1 MTSALV
7 TTAMWLRSATAAL
20 PGPPVDNAELAARI
34 GLSAEWVDRFVGTR
48 ARHFAKGRTD
58 LAGLCERA
66 GRDALGRAG
75 LAARELD
82 FVVLATATPDA
93 LMPTT
98 AAVVADRIGA
108 ADAPVY
114 QLQSGCSGTVQA
126 LALARALIADGARHG
141 LVLGGDV
148 AAKHLDLDQDFRSMR
163 PAQLVNYV
171 VFGDGAGAAVVSAEP
186 APGAARCAAVRH
198 RPVLPGVEPG
208 QRLEWYGAAER
219 DSDVPPATEDYAAVE
234 RRVPELAEQAAKEQL
249 AALGWTG
256 AQLDHLLPPQLG
268 GRMTAAITTRLRA
281 ALDAERALEL
291 SPVADTG
298 NTGNALLLQQ
308 LALLLPVLRAG
319 ERALAVCVESSHWIT
334 GTLALHCPGDGGPGE
349 GEGGDGEED
358 GAAERRAA

>member
-1 MTSALV
+1 MS
-7 TTAMWLRSATAAL
+7 TTMWLRSAAAAL
-20 PGPPVDNAELAARI
+20 PGPPVDNAALGARI
-34 GLSAEWVDRFVGTR
+34 GLPAEWIDRFVGTR

-66 GRDALGRAG
+66 ARDALGRAG
-75 LAARELD
+75 VAARELD

-108 ADAPVY
+108 GDAPVY

-126 LALARALIADGARHG
+126 LALARALLADGAGLG

-171 VFGDGAGAAVVSAEP
+171 VFGDGAGAAVVSADR
-186 APGAARCAAVRH
+186 APGAARCAAVGH
-198 RPVLPGVEPG
+198 RPVLPGVAPG

-219 DSDVPPATEDYAAVE
+219 DSQLPPATEDYAAVE
-234 RRVPELAEQAAKEQL
+234 QRVPELAEQAAKEQL
-249 AALGWTG
+249 ATLGWTG
-256 AQLDHLLPPQLG
+256 EQLDHLLPPQLG
-268 GRMTAAITTRLRA
+268 GRMTTAITARLRA
-281 ALDAERALEL
+281 ALGAERAAEL
-291 SPVADTG
+291 SCVADTG

-308 LALLLPVLRAG
+308 LALLLPLLREG
-319 ERALAVCVESSHWIT
+319 ERTLAVCVESSRWIT
-334 GTLALHCPGDGGPGE
+334 GTLALGTPGPQPGE
-349 GEGGDGEED
+349 GRS
-358 GAAERRAA
+358 A